1 VIWRQHSVWLSFNCF
16 VAASIAGLIVQN
28 PHVFLSS
35 FAMSLPLL
43 LVSHFVFRSSIGR
56 VEDAQRHVE
65 DLRRLYLS
73 TVETL
78 AIAVDAKDQVT
89 HGHIRRVQ
97 RFALRLAMALD
108 VRDESTLR
116 AIEAAGLLHD
126 IGKLAIPDHI
136 LNKPGKLT
144 AAEFDRM
151 KLHAEAGA
159 QILSAIDFPF
169 PVVPIVRHHHENW
182 DGGGYPT
189 GLSGDQIPIG
199 ARILA
204 VVDCFDAL
212 TSDRPYRRALSA
224 ESALNVLTERRGTM
238 YDPFVVDTFVQVY
251 RDIANL
257 DVLPAAQPHILV
269 EIARSSRTPSV
280 AETRPDGGSMAR
292 EDEAYEPRSYDAS
305 DLAERAARA
314 LEGFLPVSMVAVYAY
329 APVRDEVVMVY
340 QKGGA
345 ISFAGCRLPLGRTV
359 TGWAAANRTCVVN
372 GDPSL
377 DLGEINATACE
388 RMRSCLAV
396 PLTAGDRL
404 LGVLTLYSD
413 QEQAFDASARRVAE
427 GFAPYL
433 ARWIERAGTNGH
445 RSSSMPGLD
454 SHSPSEAPARV
465 VTH

>member
-1 VIWRQHSVWLSFNCF
+1 
-16 VAASIAGLIVQN
+16 
-28 PHVFLSS
+28 
-35 FAMSLPLL
+35 
-43 LVSHFVFRSSIGR
+43 
-56 VEDAQRHVE
+56 
-65 DLRRLYLS
+65 
-73 TVETL
+73 
-78 AIAVDAKDQVT
+78 VDAKDQVT

-97 RFALRLAMALD
+97 QFALRLARVLD
-108 VRDESTLR
+108 IRDESTLR

-144 AAEFDRM
+144 ATEFDRM

-182 DGGGYPT
+182 DGRGYPS

-238 YDPFVVDTFVQVY
+238 YDPLVVDTFVQVY

-269 EIARSSRTPSV
+269 EIARSSCTVPV
-280 AETRPDGGSMAR
+280 AETKAHGGITTPENEAR
-292 EDEAYEPRSYDAS
+292 ESVWCETDDI
-305 DLAERAARA
+305 AERAALA
-314 LEGFLPVSMVAVYAY
+314 LEAFLPVSMFAVYAY
-329 APVRDEVVMVY
+329 APVRDEVVLVY

-377 DLGEINATACE
+377 DLGAVNATACE

-396 PLTAGDRL
+396 PLIAGDRL

-413 QEQAFDASARRVAE
+413 QEQAFDASSRRVAE

-433 ARWIERAGTNGH
+433 ARWIERAGTNGR

-454 SHSPSEAPARV
+454 SHSRSEASALV